1 MSQGSGKANC
11 CPAFTCCRGL
21 FPFGNWVPLSLPVN
35 KPYNM
40 VGVVYFLNY
49 VTLRQVYQ
57 KIRVRFWVVNFFSV
71 DSEVL

>member
-11 CPAFTCCRGL
+11 CPAFTCTRGL

-35 KPYNM
+35 NPYNM

-49 VTLRQVYQ
+49 VTLRQT
-57 KIRVRFWVVNFFSV
+57 K
-71 DSEVL
+71 DSFEYNVSIPKDSG

>member
-1 MSQGSGKANC
+1 MSQGSGKVNC

-49 VTLRQVYQ
+49 VTLRQT
-57 KIRVRFWVVNFFSV
+57 K
-71 DSEVL
+71 DSFEYNVSIPKDSG

>member
-49 VTLRQVYQ
+49 VTLRQTKDSFEY
-57 KIRVRFWVVNFFSV
+57 SV
-71 DSEVL
+71 SIPKDSG